1 MRFLL
6 KQPSLFWENTIIV
19 IQKIV
24 AGRVKDW
31 DDVESI
37 LIEQKNKLDQ
47 NYIEDWLKQ
56 FADILEKQELFNKYK
71 SLLQKIKALC

>member
-1 MRFLL
+1 M
-6 KQPSLFWENTIIV
+6 
-19 IQKIV
+19 